1 MTDQKDIGATG
12 LTSAKK
18 PDLKQAVA
26 QEPVLRLPDHAKTFE
41 VHTDLCYRKRLDARR
56 PSAGLRRKRHDA
68 ERRVTT
74 LSKEMTAVVHCL
86 RTWRH
91 PTLARGSW

>member
-41 VHTDLCYRKRLDARR
+41 VHTDAALL
-56 PSAGLRRKRHDA
+56 
-68 ERRVTT
+68 
-74 LSKEMTAVVHCL
+74 
-86 RTWRH
+86 
-91 PTLARGSW
+91 